1 MLKINP
7 YWNIIKATLILVV
20 IVGSFAAGWQTHSW
34 KTDSAA
40 LKQVNVSLK
49 QVDEGAKQ
57 VKVIVEKRDSNEIK
71 ERIVY
76 RTIKEKI
83 NDIPSDNVCF
93 SPESLQLWNS
103 AIQGAD
109 SHRTEPD
116 ETTPTV
122 DTIATEKEVLRNA
135 TDNFET
141 CKINSEWHKAAIDE
155 LKRLDGKVCYCGD

>member
-1 MLKINP
+1 MPHLTAIKIG
-7 YWNIIKATLILVV
+7 LILAA
-20 IVGSFAAGWQTHSW
+20 IVGSFITGWTVHSW
-34 KTDSAA
+34 KTESAL
-40 LKQVNVSLK
+40 LKQTNISLK
-49 QVDEGAKQ
+49 EADNGFKQ
-57 VKVIVEKRDSNEIK
+57 TKVIIEKRDDNEIK

-109 SHRTEPD
+109 SHRTKSNEGSAAI
-116 ETTPTV
+116 